1 MKTKLTYYKE
11 RYWLYRICKTCGV
24 KYRAPKESNVFKI
37 GRCWPHRKE
46 WYNENYQRWIK
57 EYKKKYR
64 YRYRVKEYMVWK
76 KWVNDNLGRRRDI
89 ALKSYHRKKM
99 KLENKARK
107 HRATRKLI

>member
-11 RYWLYRICKTCGV
+11 RYWLYRICKACGV
-24 KYRAPKESNVFKI
+24 KYIAPKESNVFKM

-46 WYNENYQRWIK
+46 LMKELYQK
-57 EYKKKYR
+57 NSEYQKKNKYK
-64 YRYRVKEYMVWK
+64 YKVITYTVWK

-99 KLENKARK
+99 KPENKARK